1 MNLNL
6 KESLNLAKEEEAKIV
21 EKLLY
26 FEGSIEDD
34 ISKETIELLK
44 IRFEEIGEEYS
55 PMYKLGMQFML
66 LSMGQLQVIYN
77 GIPTLSAFNTENKNV
92 HYVTDSKKMIDYL
105 LSIGSREIEFIV
117 KVSLAEMIKNDEIQK
132 NAWKNG
138 DEKALYDNLMSYY
151 SEYDFEVIG
160 YFNDL
165 YMEVINREIQNT
177 NRLFV
182 ISRVE
187 QLILRNSLINRLKK
201 EGYKIERINK

>member
-1 MNLNL
+1 
-6 KESLNLAKEEEAKIV
+6 
-21 EKLLY
+21 
-26 FEGSIEDD
+26 
-34 ISKETIELLK
+34 
-44 IRFEEIGEEYS
+44 
-55 PMYKLGMQFML
+55 
-66 LSMGQLQVIYN
+66 
-77 GIPTLSAFNTENKNV
+77 
-92 HYVTDSKKMIDYL
+92 
-105 LSIGSREIEFIV
+105 
-117 KVSLAEMIKNDEIQK
+117 MIKNDEIQK